1 MSWIAVGMI
10 GGAVVNYVGTHQTNV
25 ANEQAGRHAGEV
37 NVTTTR
43 NPMDGTRDYR
53 AGAAEAAYQALLNG
67 GTPAPAAPAAAPAG
81 RPAPRAGG
89 GGAPAAAGQGQGAV
103 VVQNGVPGVMG
114 RANRFQPLGAS
125 AAAAWRAAGSPTG
138 GGVAADAAPAGPN
151 LNNTSA
157 PGGGRFQGIS
167 QYTQDAENALRD
179 LPGQE
184 AGMYG
189 AAEGYVTDTLAGN
202 SRNPLLGRAT
212 DAADAIDDDPELAAY
227 IAALRGGGVG
237 GGTPE
242 QQAVARSQ
250 AAASNNSPSASAFWA
265 NVPGGQ
271 YGNGNSSPTGA
282 DAAIRQ
288 MIAGQDAPG
297 LATQAAAISRQVNEG
312 RADNIRQLRAR
323 AVGSGF
329 YGGSIYDELE
339 TGAVAQGDRQ
349 MADSLAAARFGAYQ
363 NALGLG
369 TQYDLGMADINQR
382 DRASSS
388 AGAASAANAAAQQRI
403 AELGMWGDAIR
414 TGQQGRAGTASAL
427 GNLSGQYSA
436 DQQGALQGVNALGA
450 SRRADLTAAGDLS
463 LGSDQARTSYGVG
476 MAGANASRAVGMA
489 NVNLGQ
495 QELAFRRDQFNDPLS
510 RISAFSNALNGLTG
524 AYGTET
530 TQGSDRRSQSPAPY
544 QNPYGS
550 ALQGAAVGG
559 QIASAYGRG

>member
-1 MSWIAVGMI
+1 MSWIAVGVI
-10 GGAVVNYVGTHQTNV
+10 GGAAINYLGTQSTNA
-25 ANEQAGRHAGEV
+25 ANARASRGAGEV

-67 GTPAPAAPAAAPAG
+67 GSAPAAAPAPTEG
-81 RPAPRAGG
+81 RPAARAVG
-89 GGAPAAAGQGQGAV
+89 GGAPAAPARGQGAV
-103 VVQNGVPGVMG
+103 VVQNGAPGVMG
-114 RANRFQPLGAS
+114 QGGRFQPLGAN

-138 GGVAADAAPAGPN
+138 GGAATPAASAGPD

-167 QYTQDAENALRD
+167 QYTQDAQNTLRD

-189 AAEGYVTDTLAGN
+189 AAEGYVTDTLGGN

-227 IAALRGGGVG
+227 MAALRGDVG
-237 GGTPE
+237 GGGG
-242 QQAVARSQ
+242 RSSAPAYRADASRVWGASAPGSTASATGAGRTGVQ
-250 AAASNNSPSASAFWA
+250 AAL
-265 NVPGGQ
+265 
-271 YGNGNSSPTGA
+271 
-282 DAAIRQ
+282 RQ

-297 LATQAAAISRQVNEG
+297 LAAQAAAISRQVNEG

-329 YGGSIYDELE
+329 YGGSIYNELE

-369 TQYDLGMADINQR
+369 TQYDLGMADIDAR

-388 AGAASAANAAAQQRI
+388 AGAASAANAAAQNRL

-414 TGQQGRAGTASAL
+414 TGQQGRAGSASAL

-476 MAGANASRAVGMA
+476 IAGANASRAVGMA

-530 TQGSDRRSQSPAPY
+530 TQGSDRRSMSPAPY

-550 ALQGAAVGG
+550 ALQGAAIGG
-559 QIASAYGRG
+559 QVASAYNNRGGG

>member
-1 MSWIAVGMI
+1 MSWVAVGVI
-10 GGAVVNYVGTHQTNV
+10 GGAAINYLGTRQTNA
-25 ANEQAGRHAGEV
+25 ANERAGRGAGEV

-67 GTPAPAAPAAAPAG
+67 GTAPAATPTPTPAA
-81 RPAPRAGG
+81 RPAARAGG
-89 GGAPAAAGQGQGAV
+89 GGGAPAAGQGQGAV

-114 RANRFQPLGAS
+114 RAGRFQPLGAS
-125 AAAAWRAAGSPTG
+125 AAAAWRASGSQTG
-138 GGVAADAAPAGPN
+138 GGAAADAAPAGPN

-227 IAALRGGGVG
+227 MAALRGDVG
-237 GGTPE
+237 GGGGSRAAQPAYRADASRIWGGSAPGSTPSTTG
-242 QQAVARSQ
+242 AGGTGVQ
-250 AAASNNSPSASAFWA
+250 AAL
-265 NVPGGQ
+265 
-271 YGNGNSSPTGA
+271 
-282 DAAIRQ
+282 RQ

-297 LATQAAAISRQVNEG
+297 LAAQADAISRQVNEG

-329 YGGSIYDELE
+329 YGGSIYNELE
-339 TGAVAQGDRQ
+339 TGAVAQGDRE

-369 TQYDLGMADINQR
+369 TQYDLGMADIDAR

-388 AGAASAANAAAQQRI
+388 AGAASAANAAAQQRL

-414 TGQQGRAGTASAL
+414 TGQQGRAGSASAL

-463 LGSDQARTSYGVG
+463 LGSDQTRTSYGVG

-530 TQGSDRRSQSPAPY
+530 TQGSDRRSMSPAPY

-559 QIASAYGRG
+559 QVASAYNTRGGG